1 MHRVSPLVLLALV
14 ACAEPTGVV
23 IEIAIDGYALGDE
36 AVDFELEVDGGRIQ
50 SNRDNPARRGLRESP
65 GPTEV
70 GRRFNVTL
78 LPTDA
83 DVPATVRAR
92 LFDASGAV
100 LVGQQLPIRF
110 VKGRVLYYSMLL
122 SRSCADLWMTCASR
136 GEVCDS
142 STVTCVTP
150 PSGAPD
156 RVFPEVPDAG
166 DASVDGGLPDVG
178 LPDVPDV
185 GVDVPDVGP
194 PDAGPPP
201 PVSRTCRENPRLA
214 GCVVGGR
221 PSVIRVDPVV
231 PFRFGD
237 FPRSEEGAPVG
248 PEVIALDPYYLD
260 RFEVT
265 VARFRQFWELPDEDV
280 LAERSVTY
288 PSGDV
293 IVARPALLNAG
304 ARPALTTGAGCSMWR
319 SSVEL
324 EGRDRDGLPIACV
337 PWTLAQAFCIWDGGR
352 LPTEVEWEYAARGP
366 DPGRTYPWGEED
378 PPLSVEGVPCSHAW
392 FFGREGDPPRQVGSC
407 PADDRGFHD
416 LAGNVSE
423 LAADYFR
430 ELGVG
435 CWPFE
440 ARVENPLCTTPN
452 SAAQAPDF
460 VQRGGHV
467 WRSPSLGITNA
478 ERRGHEDVLILPG
491 DAGVPRTFLSFEGFR
506 CAYDVVE

>member
-1 MHRVSPLVLLALV
+1 MRRISPLVLLALV

-36 AVDFELEVDGGRIQ
+36 AVDFELEVAGGRIQ
-50 SNRDNPARRGLRESP
+50 SNRDNPARRGLRETP

-92 LFDASGAV
+92 VFDASGAV

-122 SRSCADLWMTCASR
+122 SRSCAELWMTCASR
-136 GEVCDS
+136 GEVCDPS
-142 STVTCVTP
+142 SVTCVAP

-156 RVFPEVPDAG
+156 RVLPEAPDAG

-201 PVSRTCRENPRLA
+201 PPVSRTCRENPRLA

-221 PSVIRVDPVV
+221 PSVVRVDPVV

-248 PEVIALDPYYLD
+248 PLVTLDPYYLD

-265 VARFRQFWELPDEDV
+265 VGRFREFWELPDEE
-280 LAERSVTY
+280 LLMERTVTY

-293 IVARPALLNAG
+293 LVVQPARLQG
-304 ARPALTTGAGCSMWR
+304 GERPVLTTGASCEESW
-319 SSVEL
+319 SEL
-324 EGRDRDGLPIACV
+324 VPGTLVGRERDGQPMVCL

-352 LPTEVEWEYAARGP
+352 LPTEAEWEYAARGP
-366 DPGRTYPWGEED
+366 DPGRTWPWGEDD
-378 PPLSVEGVPCSHAW
+378 PRLATGTTCHRAW
-392 FFGREGDPPRQVGSC
+392 FFGVDGTAPRRVGTCEADPS
-407 PADDRGFHD
+407 GFHD
-416 LAGNVSE
+416 LAGNAAE
-423 LAADYFR
+423 LVADFNAAI
-430 ELGVG
+430 GTG
-435 CWPFE
+435 CWASE
-440 ARVENPLCTTPN
+440 ASLENPLCLREDP
-452 SAAQAPDF
+452 SPRDY
-460 VQRGGHV
+460 VLRGGNLWQRIGV
-467 WRSPSLGITNA
+467 ATNA
-478 ERRGHEDVLILPG
+478 HRWGHEDNLVSPG
-491 DAGVPRTFLSFEGFR
+491 DFPRTFLSFEGFR
-506 CAYDVVE
+506 CAYDVED